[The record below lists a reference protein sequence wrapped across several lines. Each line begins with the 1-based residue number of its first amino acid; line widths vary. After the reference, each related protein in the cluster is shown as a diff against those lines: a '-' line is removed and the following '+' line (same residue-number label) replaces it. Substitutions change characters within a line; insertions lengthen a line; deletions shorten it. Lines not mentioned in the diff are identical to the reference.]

1 MGYLFRK
8 YAALFMDLSFRSAM
22 GIKIDDHLNPD
33 NEILKMFRDISG
45 QDAEFDLLYTLTC
58 KYEIIFTEP

>member
-1 MGYLFRK
+1 
-8 YAALFMDLSFRSAM
+8 MDLSFRSAM